1 MKIKKLYINISLLVL
16 LLSLSIA
23 GAINKSFKLHNNL
36 ETPKTS
42 DGEISIITP
51 ENKTYTEPDNGYY
64 PATFGFENEFESTSG
79 TLIKFIDG
87 MSASA
92 YCLIYSNYFNH
103 NNIFEFQSTD
113 DPHFAYHHL
122 SSQKTAGIVEFYVNF
137 DESNENHTIGLYET
151 TDSLDGAIQLSW
163 RDNGYLS
170 YYDGSWNDIETYT
183 SNMWYHVKIEFIVS
197 GIWHL
202 WIDNV
207 QKDSSGYS
215 FLGSISYVEYFWI
228 QGSSTAD
235 IKFDAIGFSWDP
247 YYSIGNNLN
256 EGLLLSY
263 QNTTTLD
270 WQGYSLDGATNK
282 TILGNTTIPMPTDG
296 FHNVQVYGNDS
307 LGTMYESDL
316 RYFAVSTSAPQ
327 LTINSPVNSEIFG
340 TTAPNYDLSI
350 IDLYDTIWYTLDDGA
365 TNFTVNGLTGS
376 INQAEWDKLGD
387 GSITIRFYVHDIAD
401 REIFEEVIVVKRT
414 TGIPGFNL
422 IALISITS
430 LFTIIIINRKS
441 KK

>member
-1 MKIKKLYINISLLVL
+1 MKIKKSHINIGLLVL
-16 LLSLSIA
+16 LLSLTVAGSI
-23 GAINKSFKLHNNL
+23 NQSFNPQNTV

-42 DGEISIITP
+42 AGEITIVTP
-51 ENKTYTEPDNGYY
+51 ENKTYTEPMNGYY
-64 PATFGFENEFESTSG
+64 PATYGFENEFESTSG
-79 TLIKFIDG
+79 TNIKFIDG

-92 YCLIYSNYFNH
+92 YCLIYSNYDNH

-122 SSQKTAGIVEFYVNF
+122 SSQKTAGIVEFYINF

-151 TDSLDGAIQLSW
+151 TDSLDGAIQISW

-183 SNMWYHVKIEFIVS
+183 SNMWYHIKIEFNVTDN
-197 GIWHL
+197 WHL
-202 WIDNV
+202 WIDNI

-215 FLGSISYVEYFWI
+215 FLGSISFVEYFWI

-235 IKFDAIGFSWDP
+235 IKFDAIGYSWDP
-247 YYSIGNNLN
+247 YYNIGDNLN

-270 WQGYSLDGATNK
+270 WQAYSLDGAANK

-296 FHNVQVYGNDS
+296 FHNVQVYGNDL
-307 LGTMYESDL
+307 LGTMYESDFL
-316 RYFAVSTSAPQ
+316 YFAVSTSAPQ
-327 LTINSPVNSEIFG
+327 LIINSPVDSEIFG

-350 IDLYDTIWYTLDDGA
+350 TDLYDIIWYTLDGGA
-365 TNFTVNGLTGS
+365 TNITVNGLTGS
-376 INQAEWDKLGD
+376 INQAEWDNLGD
-387 GSITIRFYVHDIAD
+387 GPITIRFYIRDIAD
-401 REIFEEVIVVKRT
+401 REVFEEVIVVKST
-414 TGIPGFNL
+414 TGIPGYEL
-422 IALISITS
+422 IALIGVTLVVS
-430 LFTIIIINRKS
+430 LFLAKRKL
-441 KK
+441 KN